1 MRITNNMMIT
11 NMMRNLNR
19 NMQRLDQ
26 RQMQVATGKRIHK
39 PSDDPIAISRSLK
52 IRADISELEQHRKN
66 VEDAVSWL
74 ETTEISIKNMGD
86 AMQRVRELTVQA
98 SNGVLTSE
106 ETFKIQSEIKEL
118 KTQIIGLSNSTYSG
132 KYIFSGKNSDRPL
145 LDSQGNYIVYPYNIK
160 NPNLVDHRMKFEV
173 GVSELIDINI
183 LGIEVLE
190 NIGRPSSLTLEFPKQ
205 LGEDKSTTFKLEGL
219 EVNIEMMEAESDDP
233 PVTAKYKAT
242 YKFINEDGSVLEN
255 EIDIFN
261 LDVDGNI
268 VGLPTGIPGEKE
280 AVSKSI
286 VKFMSEFVLD
296 ENIVSIDHPLRNYM
310 FDAVDLKSN
319 VLNSEGD
326 WNIVATPQKAGLIN
340 LLDRIERNMI
350 DGKHEQLSKQLA
362 DIDIFLNRL
371 LNSRSEVGAK
381 VNRMELVHNR
391 ILDDKI
397 NFRTLQSQLEDADMG
412 ETLMELMN
420 EENVYKASLS
430 VGARIIQPTLLDFLR

>member
-74 ETTEISIKNMGD
+74 ETTEIAIKNMAD

-106 ETFKIQSEIKEL
+106 ETFKIQNEIKEL
-118 KTQIIGLSNSTYSG
+118 KGQIIGLSNSTYAG

-173 GVSELIDINI
+173 GLSELIDINI
-183 LGIEVLE
+183 LGVEVLE

-205 LGEDKSTTFKLEGL
+205 DGIDKAITLKLED
-219 EVNIEMMEAESDDP
+219 MEIKIIKDP
-233 PVTAKYKAT
+233 NEDAQYIAT
-242 YKFINEDGSVLEN
+242 YRFTDKDGNVIEEGNINLAAYDEDGVVIPWDEY
-255 EIDIFN
+255 EG
-261 LDVDGNI
+261 DV
-268 VGLPTGIPGEKE
+268 KE
-280 AVSKSI
+280 AVAKSI
-286 VKFMSEFVLD
+286 SSFMKDFITD
-296 ENIVSIDHPLRNYM
+296 ENKVDIDHPLRNYM

-319 VLNSEGD
+319 VLGSDGD

-340 LLDRIERNMI
+340 LLESIERNMI
-350 DGKHEQLSKQLA
+350 DGKNEQLSKQLG
-362 DIDIFLNRL
+362 DIDVFLNRL

-420 EENVYKASLS
+420 EENVYRASLS